1 MKVCIIINK
10 TDDGM
15 CVNYASISE
24 DGLESYYRHCFYYF
38 DAENTVK
45 YITDQIN
52 EKHVDIMSDS
62 KKLIK
67 VFKKIK
73 KSKYK
78 ENVNFICFPV
88 DNEKINNVFNRLHM
102 IYKENN

>member
-1 MKVCIIINK
+1 MKVCIVINK
-10 TDDGM
+10 TDEGM
-15 CVNYASISE
+15 CVNYASILE
-24 DGLESYYRHCFYYF
+24 DGLESYYKHVFYYF
-38 DAENTVK
+38 DVENAVK

-52 EKHVDIMSDS
+52 KKYVDVISDD
-62 KKLIK
+62 KKLIR

-78 ENVNFICFPV
+78 ENVNFICFQV
-88 DNEKINNVFNRLHM
+88 DNEKINSVFNRLHM

>member
-1 MKVCIIINK
+1 
-10 TDDGM
+10 M

-24 DGLESYYRHCFYYF
+24 DGLESYYKHYFYYF
-38 DAENTVK
+38 DVENAVK

-52 EKHVDIMSDS
+52 EKHADVISDS

-78 ENVNFICFPV
+78 ENVNFIRFPV